1 MAPPTSSST
10 HSSNPLLYIDSGNAW
25 PCFRSL
31 SIAYAATFI
40 DWLKF
45 ALLAYI
51 HIFRPRPASFWF
63 HLQRNVIVPG
73 RLLTPSA
80 AMTTGQVPL
89 VILNS
94 PYPGPM
100 NRSEVIRP
108 LKLSFKSIELSRTK
122 TGLSFI
128 FTFLPSNN
136 TNSSII
142 SLIMYIGSFNWP
154 F

>member
-100 NRSEVIRP
+100 NHSEVIRP
-108 LKLSFKSIELSRTK
+108 LKLSFKSI
-122 TGLSFI
+122 
-128 FTFLPSNN
+128 
-136 TNSSII
+136 
-142 SLIMYIGSFNWP
+142 
-154 F
+154 